1 MPHCAA
7 SGEREPS
14 PPSRCAIVGI
24 LGAPN
29 AGKST
34 LLNCLVGRKRAIAT
48 HKANTTRQPVRATIH
63 HGNAQLLLIDTPG
76 MLSQRAEVGAARSL
90 ANALEGADMFLLLVD
105 AVRCRNAL
113 RRGTLE
119 EYALPLL
126 AEVKKVTGGS
136 EQSPASGEGREAGE
150 KQANLSLVLNKI
162 DLLPKT
168 HLLQLI
174 AFWNRHIPFAESFLV
189 SALKGD
195 GVGDII
201 SWLAGKA
208 PAGAWLHPRGEEQ
221 ESEECALASEI
232 TREKMLLHLHQE
244 IPYTATVA
252 AERWERRSGGDLHI
266 EQIIHVPRER
276 QRKIIVGKGGRVI
289 RAISTAAR
297 REMSAVF
304 GCPVHLFLRVKP
316 HPPKRGAA
324 PGTTLDP
331 VTSAMK
337 GA

>member
-1 MPHCAA
+1 MRHSAPGIGRADA
-7 SGEREPS
+7 PPAGGEARQPS
-14 PPSRCAIVGI
+14 HARCAIVGI

-34 LLNCLVGRKRAIAT
+34 LLNCMAGRKRAIAT
-48 HKANTTRQPVRATIH
+48 HKANTTRQPVRAVVH
-63 HGNAQLLLIDTPG
+63 HGAAQLLLVDTPG
-76 MLSQRAEVGAARSL
+76 LLSQRAEVGDPRIL
-90 ANALEGADMFLLLVD
+90 ANALEGADMFLLLAD

-119 EYALPLL
+119 EYAMALL
-126 AEVKKVTGGS
+126 GEVKKVMEGGD
-136 EQSPASGEGREAGE
+136 PAMTNEEGGKEAS
-150 KQANLSLVLNKI
+150 LSLVLNKI

-168 HLLQLI
+168 HLLELI
-174 AFWNRHIPFAESFLV
+174 AFWNRHVAFAECFLV

-195 GVGDII
+195 GVDDII
-201 SWLAGKA
+201 SWLVSKA
-208 PAGAWLHPRGEEQ
+208 PAGAWLYPGTEEQGGEER
-221 ESEECALASEI
+221 ALASEI
-232 TREKMLLHLHQE
+232 TREKLLLRLHQE

-252 AERWERRSGGDLHI
+252 PERWEKRKNGDLHI

-289 RAISTAAR
+289 RDISTAAR

-316 HPPKRGAA
+316 RAPKRGTA
-324 PGTTLDP
+324 PG
-331 VTSAMK
+331 AAK